1 MARIQRITPCLWF
14 DSEAEPA
21 ATFYVS
27 VFPNSRIKTI
37 SRYGEAGF
45 EVHRRPAGSVMVVTF
60 DLDGQAFMGLNGGP
74 VFKLTE
80 AVSFVVNCDTQDEVD
95 HYWNALGAGGDPRA
109 QQCRLEG
116 LAQVIDRAGFDTPHD
131 AFGVVQRRDHDDR
144 NFGRGGLR
152 LQAAQDLVAADVR
165 HHHVEQ
171 NEVEGFRLKP

>member
-14 DSEAEPA
+14 DSEAELA

-74 VFKLTE
+74 VFKFTE

-95 HYWNALGAGGDPRA
+95 HYWNTLGAGGDPRA
-109 QQCRLEG
+109 QQCGWLKDRYG
-116 LAQVIDRAGFDTPHD
+116 LSWQIVPSVIEQLMTGPNADRVMAAVMQMKKIDI
-131 AFGVVQRRDHDDR
+131 AA
-144 NFGRGGLR
+144 
-152 LQAAQDLVAADVR
+152 LQAAAR
-165 HHHVEQ
+165 
-171 NEVEGFRLKP
+171 